1 MTNMM
6 FCVII
11 ALLIATAEAILTP
24 TIQPIRTFC
33 PSQNDVNSNNSCVNE
48 FNNLDR
54 YSQVLQS
61 LDPYRVSRNLTINSM
76 GLTTA
81 HFLPETVN
89 TVCIEN
95 SSSPIDN
102 LTNSLSLQ
110 LQSLSSNLHHVTSKS
125 CLDIKSKNA
134 SAVSGYYFITTNGTL
149 SLVYC
154 DMEGNTCG
162 GAGGWTRVAFIN
174 MSDPSEEC
182 PSALQ
187 RHVYPNLNHSVCGR
201 LKPSGAGCNSMSFS
215 SYGINYTTVCGR
227 MRGYQF
233 NSNDGFY
240 PNAGTGSADIN
251 GLYVDGYSITYGNPR
266 QHIWSYACGLQ
277 QYTYIYP
284 MYSCPCNQGQ
294 TVSPPAFVGNDYY
307 CESALP
313 VGQGWTGVLY
323 ADDPLWDGQQCI
335 VDEGPCCTNPNL
347 PWFLKSLGVTT
358 NSDIE
363 VRLCGSEPTTNED
376 TPFDLLELFIR

>member
-1 MTNMM
+1 MM

-11 ALLIATAEAILTP
+11 ILLIATTGAILTP
-24 TIQPIRTFC
+24 AIQPIRTFC
-33 PSQNDVNSNNSCVNE
+33 PSQNDVNSNNSCISE

-54 YSQVLQS
+54 YSQVFQS
-61 LDPYRVSRNLTINSM
+61 ADPNRVSRNLTINSM

-95 SSSPIDN
+95 GSSPIDN

-125 CLDIKSKNA
+125 CLDIKNKNG

-174 MSDPSEEC
+174 MSNPSEEC
-182 PSALQ
+182 PSALR
-187 RHVYPNLNHSVCGR
+187 RHVYPNVNHSVCGR
-201 LKPSGAGCNSMSFS
+201 PKPSGAGCNSMSFS
-215 SYGINYTTVCGR
+215 SYDINYTRVCGR
-227 MRGYQF
+227 IRGYQF
-233 NSNDGFY
+233 CSNDAFY
-240 PNAGTGSADIN
+240 PNVGGSADIN
-251 GLYVDGYSITYGNPR
+251 GLYVDGYSITYGIPR
-266 QHIWSYACGLQ
+266 QHIWSYAGGLEQ
-277 QYTYIYP
+277 RLKFGI
-284 MYSCPCNQGQ
+284 MEFLCPCNQGV
-294 TVSPPAFVGNDYY
+294 TRTPPVFVGNDYY

-313 VGQGWTGVLY
+313 IGQGWKGVLY
-323 ADDPLWDGQQCI
+323 ADDPLWDGEQCI
-335 VDEGPCCTNPNL
+335 GDEGSCCTNPNL

-363 VRLCGSEPTTNED
+363 VRLCGSQHTDDED